1 MEIRLSKGIK
11 LEKIK
16 NEYLIVKI
24 VLIGKFFACN
34 QSQKSIMKIRQKYAE
49 LKASLRQNC

>member
-1 MEIRLSKGIK
+1 MEIRLKE
-11 LEKIK
+11 LEEIQ
-16 NEYLIVKI
+16 NEYLMVKI

-34 QSQKSIMKIRQKYAE
+34 QSQKSIIKIRQKYAE